1 MVFQTRFCQIPQT
14 WWNPIKSQQKITTL
28 KKPVYTELR
37 HCNGLEIKI
46 LKRHNYAIN
55 FTEKNPTNLQG
66 VKKNQILKKKKT
78 QPNKYICVCIY
89 FTMGI
94 HSEFHRKKC
103 QGVELGQY
111 LMTSYVL
118 WKRYQEKVIT
128 KNYSKK

>member
-1 MVFQTRFCQIPQT
+1 MM
-14 WWNPIKSQQKITTL
+14 KSNQESEKITTL

-55 FTEKNPTNLQG
+55 FTGKNPTNLQG
-66 VKKNQILKKKKT
+66 VKKNRYWKKKP
-78 QPNKYICVCIY
+78 QPNKYICLCIY

-94 HSEFHRKKC
+94 HYEFHRKKC
-103 QGVELGQY
+103 QGVTLGQY
-111 LMTSYVL
+111 LMTNYVL
-118 WKRYQEKVIT
+118 WKGYQEKVIG